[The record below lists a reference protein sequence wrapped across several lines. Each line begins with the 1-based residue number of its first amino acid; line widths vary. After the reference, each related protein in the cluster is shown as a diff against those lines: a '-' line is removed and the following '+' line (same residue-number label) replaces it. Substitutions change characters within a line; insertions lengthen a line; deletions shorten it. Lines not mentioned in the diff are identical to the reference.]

1 MALFKID
8 SETKNGIPLLKIE
21 GDIDLHTCPELRSA
35 VQIALQGS
43 PEKLILDLSHVTYI
57 DSTGLGVIALTAK
70 QMSGHEGKIYA
81 VCSQPHIR
89 KVFELS
95 GLQKKNVF
103 LYDTHEVLN
112 QIDKDATI

>member
-8 SETKNGIPLLKIE
+8 SEIKNTIPFLKIE

-35 VQIALQGS
+35 LQIFLKDS
-43 PEKLILDLSHVTYI
+43 PNKLILDLNHVTYI

-70 QMSGHEGKIYA
+70 QMAGHEGKIYA

-103 LYDTHEVLN
+103 LYDTLEVLN
-112 QIDKDATI
+112 QIDKDITI